1 MARWC
6 ARWLSGSTLRD
17 MSTPSPVRAAAG
29 MPYRIAAAVGQYGE
43 RLAARYLRDLGYAV
57 LAANWRCP
65 QGEIDIVARDGPTLV
80 VCEVKTRRGVS
91 YGSPQ
96 AAVTPHKLAR
106 LRRLGHLRVDVVA
119 VSRPPTGPALVEH
132 LVGVG

>member
-1 MARWC
+1 
-6 ARWLSGSTLRD
+6 

-106 LRRLGHLRVDVVA
+106 LRRLAAVWVQDHPGDYGHLRVDVVA